1 MVYQSTPTYLNAIGI
16 RLMWITFIK
25 YKGMVYALGLTFGVK
40 VVSHFRKPQQDN
52 QLPLTRTPL
61 QD

>member
-1 MVYQSTPTYLNAIGI
+1 MS
-16 RLMWITFIK
+16 ITFIK
-25 YKGMVYALGLTFGVK
+25 YKGMVYALRLAFGVE